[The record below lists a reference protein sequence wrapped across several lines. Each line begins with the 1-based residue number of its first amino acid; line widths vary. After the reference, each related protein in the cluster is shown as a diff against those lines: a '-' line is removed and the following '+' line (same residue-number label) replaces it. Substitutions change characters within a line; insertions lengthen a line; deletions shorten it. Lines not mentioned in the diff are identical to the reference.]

1 MPNLFPEGYEE
12 EEITLDELKADE
24 PVGYKEGVYFDEEL
38 MDFHRDGRNQLG
50 YATGIKSWEQWCIN
64 CLNTERGKYPAYGN
78 VFGIQTEEAFRSN
91 DRKKTESILTREIC
105 ESLAADPYGRTKYV
119 SEVQFDWKSA
129 PDALVVTATVVGID
143 DVTIDITTV
152 LEPGTR

>member
-12 EEITLDELKADE
+12 EEITQDELKDDE

-38 MDFHRDGRNQLG
+38 GDFHRDGRYRIG

-64 CLNTERGKYPAYGN
+64 CLSTERGKYPLYGR
-78 VFGIQTEEAFRSN
+78 FGIATEEGFKAG

-105 ESLAADPYGRTKYV
+105 EALQADPYGRTKYV
-119 SEVQFDWKSA
+119 SDVTFDWTTA
-129 PDALVVTATVVGID
+129 PDALVVKSTVVGID

-152 LEPGTR
+152 LEPGMR

>member
-12 EEITLDELKADE
+12 EEITLDELKADV

-38 MDFHRDGRNQLG
+38 MDFQRNGRYQLG

-64 CLNTERGKYPAYGN
+64 CLSTERGKYSMYSN
-78 VFGIQTEEAFRSN
+78 TFGIQTEEAFKAN

-119 SEVQFDWKSA
+119 SDVTFDWSKA
-129 PDALVVTATVVGID
+129 PDVLIVTSTVVGID
-143 DVTIDITTV
+143 DTTIDITTV

>member
-12 EEITLDELKADE
+12 EEITMDELKDDE

-38 MDFHRDGRNQLG
+38 GDFFRDGRYRLG

-64 CLNTERGKYPAYGN
+64 CLNTERDKYPLYGA
-78 VFGIQTEEAFRSN
+78 FGIATVEAFKAG

-105 ESLAADPYGRTKYV
+105 ESLQADPYGRTKYV
-119 SEVQFDWKSA
+119 SDVTFDWTTA
-129 PDALVVTATVVGID
+129 PDALVVNSTVVGIE

-152 LEPGTR
+152 LEPGMR